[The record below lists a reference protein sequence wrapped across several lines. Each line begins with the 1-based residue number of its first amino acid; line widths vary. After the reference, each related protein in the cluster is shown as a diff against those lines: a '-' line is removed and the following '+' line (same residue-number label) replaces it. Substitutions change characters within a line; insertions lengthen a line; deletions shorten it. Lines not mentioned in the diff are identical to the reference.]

1 MQFGLRTILLIAAV
15 ALFVLAW
22 LINDSYADLLA
33 LGLVAFAGSFLVDAL
48 GMGDRT
54 FGSSSGGTTG
64 T

>member
-15 ALFVLAW
+15 VLFVLAW
-22 LINDSYADLLA
+22 LIDDSWTDLIA

-54 FGSSSGGTTG
+54 FRSPSGTTG
-64 T
+64 TT